1 MPNYTYICKT
11 CGDTTEVWHYMS
23 DQPEIYCALC
33 TTTLMVRKPN
43 LAAVTF
49 NGTGFYSKDK

>member
-1 MPNYTYICKT
+1 MPNYTYLCQT
-11 CGDTTEVWHYMS
+11 CGDTTEVWHPIYDS
-23 DQPEIYCALC
+23 PEILCALC
-33 TTTLMVRKPN
+33 VSSMVRKPN